1 MFQIHIESGGI
12 FYGKD
17 RCTPKKNTSWNGE
30 RKKTVVYTFQMHLVL
45 AVGEPFMAPVG
56 QYVFAEM

>member
-30 RKKTVVYTFQMHLVL
+30 RKKTVVYSNII
-45 AVGEPFMAPVG
+45 VGADIIRP
-56 QYVFAEM
+56 